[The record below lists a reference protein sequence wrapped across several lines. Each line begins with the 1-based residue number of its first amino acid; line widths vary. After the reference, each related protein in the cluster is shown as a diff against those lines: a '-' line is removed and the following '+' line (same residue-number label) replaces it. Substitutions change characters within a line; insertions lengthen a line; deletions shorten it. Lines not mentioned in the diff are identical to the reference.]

1 MKRTSRLLALL
12 MALAMMLSLASAAFA
27 ATDATSAEIIVSAD
41 NFNLTGKLS
50 YSEEENALSMGASM
64 TVDGENTVDLTSYS
78 SAKALVLV
86 SALLDAPYGIEYA
99 KLAENLPDSVFAP
112 DSGSQFALDQE
123 DYDQLLEL
131 VSGAAA
137 MGADAAELPDVSG
150 VDISGLTDAIVALV
164 PAFSQGIEAASKNM
178 TMESSTGKLTING
191 TEVNVQTVKVQYGTA
206 SVIALYDAVLS
217 AAKDDEAAQNAIAT
231 LIDLVNATG
240 EDLGVTGAEFVQ
252 ALVEHNQEMRDSMAE
267 ALGQYDI
274 QCEVTASANEEGT
287 ALVEADVKLSMD
299 GEPVEVKL
307 QMSESLDYLRLDLNA
322 GGEAAALVFAV
333 TENSE
338 DALAFRFSVL
348 SGEDEDAVVYTQDKK
363 TQTFDVSM
371 VETVSG
377 QTTTTTVSGHYVVE
391 ENLLSLVVDTLDGQ
405 DMGGSVTLNLRTND
419 TLTVPSFTEITKLTE
434 EELMNVFQS
443 FAPGVEAI
451 DTWLNGEAA

>member
-1 MKRTSRLLALL
+1 M
-12 MALAMMLSLASAAFA
+12 
-27 ATDATSAEIIVSAD
+27 
-41 NFNLTGKLS
+41 
-50 YSEEENALSMGASM
+50 
-64 TVDGENTVDLTSYS
+64 
-78 SAKALVLV
+78 
-86 SALLDAPYGIEYA
+86 
-99 KLAENLPDSVFAP
+99 
-112 DSGSQFALDQE
+112 
-123 DYDQLLEL
+123 
-131 VSGAAA
+131 
-137 MGADAAELPDVSG
+137 
-150 VDISGLTDAIVALV
+150 

-322 GGEAAALVFAV
+322 GGETAALAFAV

-338 DALAFRFSVL
+338 DALAFRFSVF

-363 TQTFDVSM
+363 AQTFDVSM

-405 DMGGSVTLNLRTND
+405 DMGGSVTLNLRVND

>member
-64 TVDGENTVDLTSYS
+64 AVDGENTIDLTGYF

-363 TQTFDVSM
+363 AQTFDVSM

>member
-27 ATDATSAEIIVSAD
+27 ATDAASAEIIVSAD
-41 NFNLTGKLS
+41 NFNLTGKLAC
-50 YSEEENALSMGASM
+50 SEEENALSMGASM
-64 TVDGENTVDLTSYS
+64 TVDGENTIDLTGYFST
-78 SAKALVLV
+78 KALVLV
-86 SALLDAPYGIEYA
+86 STLLDAPYGIEYA

-131 VSGAAA
+131 VSGVAA
-137 MGADAAELPDVSG
+137 MGEDAAELPDVSG

-287 ALVEADVKLSMD
+287 ALVEAGVKLSMD

-322 GGEAAALVFAV
+322 GGETAALVFAV

-363 TQTFDVSM
+363 AQTFDVSM

>member
-27 ATDATSAEIIVSAD
+27 ATDAASAEIIVSGD
-41 NFNLTGKLS
+41 NFNLTGKLA

-64 TVDGENTVDLTSYS
+64 AVDGENTVDLTSYFS
-78 SAKALVLV
+78 TKALVLV
-86 SALLDAPYGIEYA
+86 STLLDAPYGIEYA

-131 VSGAAA
+131 VSGVAA

-322 GGEAAALVFAV
+322 GGETAALVFAV

>member
-27 ATDATSAEIIVSAD
+27 ATDAASAEIIVSGD
-41 NFNLTGKLS
+41 NFNLTGKLAC
-50 YSEEENALSMGASM
+50 SEEEKALSMGASM
-64 TVDGENTVDLTSYS
+64 TVDGENTVDLTGYFST
-78 SAKALVLV
+78 KALVLV
-86 SALLDAPYGIEYA
+86 STLLDAPYGIEYA

-123 DYDQLLEL
+123 GYDQLLERFSR
-131 VSGAAA
+131 VAA
-137 MGADAAELPDVSG
+137 MGADAAELPDESG
-150 VDISGLTDAIVALV
+150 ADISGLTDAIVALV

-322 GGEAAALVFAV
+322 GGEAAALAFAV

-363 TQTFDVSM
+363 AQTFDVSM

>member
-27 ATDATSAEIIVSAD
+27 ATDATSAEIIVSGD
-41 NFNLTGKLS
+41 NFNLTGKLA
-50 YSEEENALSMGASM
+50 YSEEESALSMGASM
-64 TVDGENTVDLTSYS
+64 TADGENTVDLTVYS

-99 KLAENLPDSVFAP
+99 KMAENLPNSVFAP
-112 DSGSQFALDQE
+112 NSGSQFALDQE

-131 VSGAAA
+131 VSGVAA
-137 MGADAAELPDVSG
+137 MGADAAELPDESS
-150 VDISGLTDAIVALV
+150 VDISGLTDSVTALMPALTTAI
-164 PAFSQGIEAASKNM
+164 QAASQNM
-178 TMESSTGKLTING
+178 TMQTSTGKVSING
-191 TEVNVQTVKVQYGTA
+191 AEVNVQTVKVQYGTA
-206 SVIALYDAVLS
+206 AVAALVDSLLAT
-217 AAKDDEAAQNAIAT
+217 AKDDEAVQNAMIA
-231 LIDLVNATG
+231 LIDFLNASG
-240 EDLGVTGAEFVQ
+240 NDMGVTGEEFVQ
-252 ALVEHNQEMRDSMAE
+252 AVVEQNQEMRDAVAE
-267 ALGQYDI
+267 ALADYDVAWELYI
-274 QCEVTASANEEGT
+274 SSNEDGT
-287 ALVEADVKLSMD
+287 APVELGFQMTLDGETVEA
-299 GEPVEVKL
+299 KL
-307 QMSESLDYLRLDLNA
+307 QMSESLDYLRLELNA
-322 GGEAAALVFAV
+322 GGETAALVFAV

-363 TQTFDVSM
+363 AQTFDVSM

-405 DMGGSVTLNLRTND
+405 DMGGSVTLNLRVND
-419 TLTVPSFTEITKLTE
+419 TLTVPSFTEITELTE
-434 EELMNVFQS
+434 EELMNVLQS

>member
-41 NFNLTGKLS
+41 NFNLTGKLA

-64 TVDGENTVDLTSYS
+64 AVDGENTIDLTGYF

-131 VSGAAA
+131 VSGVAA

-322 GGEAAALVFAV
+322 GGETAALAFAV

-338 DALAFRFSVL
+338 DALAFRFSVF

-363 TQTFDVSM
+363 AQTFDVSM

-391 ENLLSLVVDTLDGQ
+391 ENLFSLVVDTLDGQ

>member
-1 MKRTSRLLALL
+1 
-12 MALAMMLSLASAAFA
+12 
-27 ATDATSAEIIVSAD
+27 
-41 NFNLTGKLS
+41 
-50 YSEEENALSMGASM
+50 M
-64 TVDGENTVDLTSYS
+64 TLDGET
-78 SAKALVLV
+78 
-86 SALLDAPYGIEYA
+86 
-99 KLAENLPDSVFAP
+99 
-112 DSGSQFALDQE
+112 
-123 DYDQLLEL
+123 
-131 VSGAAA
+131 
-137 MGADAAELPDVSG
+137 
-150 VDISGLTDAIVALV
+150 
-164 PAFSQGIEAASKNM
+164 
-178 TMESSTGKLTING
+178 
-191 TEVNVQTVKVQYGTA
+191 
-206 SVIALYDAVLS
+206 
-217 AAKDDEAAQNAIAT
+217 
-231 LIDLVNATG
+231 
-240 EDLGVTGAEFVQ
+240 
-252 ALVEHNQEMRDSMAE
+252 
-267 ALGQYDI
+267 
-274 QCEVTASANEEGT
+274 
-287 ALVEADVKLSMD
+287 
-299 GEPVEVKL
+299 VEVEL
-307 QMSESLDYLRLDLNA
+307 QMSESQDYFRLDLNA
-322 GGEAAALVFAV
+322 GGETAALVFAV

>member
-64 TVDGENTVDLTSYS
+64 AVDGENTIDLTGYF

-299 GEPVEVKL
+299 GETVEAKL

-322 GGEAAALVFAV
+322 GGETAALAFAV

-338 DALAFRFSVL
+338 DALAFRFSVF

-363 TQTFDVSM
+363 AQTFDVSM

>member
-64 TVDGENTVDLTSYS
+64 AVDGENTIDLTGYF

-131 VSGAAA
+131 VSGVAA
-137 MGADAAELPDVSG
+137 MGEDAAELPDVSG

-322 GGEAAALVFAV
+322 GGETAALVFAV

-363 TQTFDVSM
+363 AQTFDVSM

>member
-27 ATDATSAEIIVSAD
+27 ATDATSAEIIVSGD
-41 NFNLTGKLS
+41 NFNLTGKLA

-64 TVDGENTVDLTSYS
+64 TVDGENTVDLTGYF

-137 MGADAAELPDVSG
+137 MGEDAAELPDVSG

-287 ALVEADVKLSMD
+287 ALVEAGVKLSMD
-299 GEPVEVKL
+299 GKPVEVKL

-322 GGEAAALVFAV
+322 GGETAALVFAV

-363 TQTFDVSM
+363 AQTFDVSM

-391 ENLLSLVVDTLDGQ
+391 ENLFSLVVDTLDGQ

>member
-27 ATDATSAEIIVSAD
+27 ATDATSAEIIVSGD
-41 NFNLTGKLS
+41 NFNLTGKLA

-86 SALLDAPYGIEYA
+86 STLLDAPYGIEYA

-131 VSGAAA
+131 VSGVAA
-137 MGADAAELPDVSG
+137 MGEDAAELPDESD
-150 VDISGLTDAIVALV
+150 VDISGLADSVTALMPALTTAI
-164 PAFSQGIEAASKNM
+164 QAASQNM
-178 TMESSTGKLTING
+178 TMQTTTGKVSING
-191 TEVNVQTVKVQYGTA
+191 AEVNVQTVKVQYGTA
-206 SVIALYDAVLS
+206 AVAALFDSLLAT
-217 AAKDDEAAQNAIAT
+217 AKDDEAMQNAMIA
-231 LIDLVNATG
+231 LIDFLNASG
-240 EDLGVTGAEFVQ
+240 NDMGVTGEEFVQ
-252 ALVEHNQEMRDSMAE
+252 AVVEQNQEMRDAVAE
-267 ALGQYDI
+267 ALADYDVAW
-274 QCEVTASANEEGT
+274 EVYLSSNEDGT
-287 ALVEADVKLSMD
+287 APVELGFQMTLD
-299 GEPVEVKL
+299 GETVEVKL

-322 GGEAAALVFAV
+322 GGETAALAFAV

-338 DALAFRFSVL
+338 DALAFRFSVF

-363 TQTFDVSM
+363 AQTFDVSM

>member
-64 TVDGENTVDLTSYS
+64 AVDGENTVDLTSYFS
-78 SAKALVLV
+78 TKALVLV
-86 SALLDAPYGIEYA
+86 STLLDAPYGIEYA

-333 TENSE
+333 TENSD
-338 DALAFRFSVL
+338 DALTFRFSVL

>member
-1 MKRTSRLLALL
+1 MKRTSRLLTLL

-27 ATDATSAEIIVSAD
+27 ATDATSAEIIVSGD
-41 NFNLTGKLS
+41 NFNLTGKLA

-64 TVDGENTVDLTSYS
+64 TVDGENTVDLTSYFS
-78 SAKALVLV
+78 TKALVLV
-86 SALLDAPYGIEYA
+86 STLLDAPYGIEYA

-112 DSGSQFALDQE
+112 NSGSQFAFDQE
-123 DYDQLLEL
+123 YYDQLLEL

-333 TENSE
+333 TENSD
-338 DALAFRFSVL
+338 DALTFRFSVL

-363 TQTFDVSM
+363 AQTFDVSM

-405 DMGGSVTLNLRTND
+405 DMGGSVTLNLRVND

>member
-41 NFNLTGKLS
+41 NFNLTGKLA

-64 TVDGENTVDLTSYS
+64 AVDGENTIDLTGYF

-322 GGEAAALVFAV
+322 GGETAALAFAV

-338 DALAFRFSVL
+338 DALAFRFSVF

-363 TQTFDVSM
+363 AQTFDVSM

>member
-27 ATDATSAEIIVSAD
+27 ATDATSAEIIVSGD
-41 NFNLTGKLS
+41 NFNLTGKLA

-64 TVDGENTVDLTSYS
+64 TADGENTVDLTCYS

-99 KLAENLPDSVFAP
+99 KMAENLPNSVFAP
-112 DSGSQFALDQE
+112 NSGSQFALDQE

-131 VSGAAA
+131 VSGVAA
-137 MGADAAELPDVSG
+137 MGADAAELPDESS
-150 VDISGLTDAIVALV
+150 VDISGLTDSVTALMPALTTAI
-164 PAFSQGIEAASKNM
+164 QAASQNM
-178 TMESSTGKLTING
+178 TMQTSTGKVSING
-191 TEVNVQTVKVQYGTA
+191 AEVNVQTVKVQYGTA
-206 SVIALYDAVLS
+206 AVAALVDSLLAT
-217 AAKDDEAAQNAIAT
+217 AKDDEAVQNAMIA
-231 LIDLVNATG
+231 LIDFLNASG
-240 EDLGVTGAEFVQ
+240 NDMGVTGEEFVQ
-252 ALVEHNQEMRDSMAE
+252 AVVEQNQEMRDAVAE
-267 ALGQYDI
+267 ALADYDVAWELYI
-274 QCEVTASANEEGT
+274 SSNEDGT
-287 ALVEADVKLSMD
+287 APVELGFQMTLDGETVEA
-299 GEPVEVKL
+299 KL
-307 QMSESLDYLRLDLNA
+307 QMSESLDYLRLELNA
-322 GGEAAALVFAV
+322 GGETAALVFAV

-363 TQTFDVSM
+363 AQTFDVSM

-391 ENLLSLVVDTLDGQ
+391 EDLLSLVVDTLDGQ
-405 DMGGSVTLNLRTND
+405 DMGGSVTLNLRVND
-419 TLTVPSFTEITKLTE
+419 TLTVPSFTEITELTE
-434 EELMNVFQS
+434 EELMNVLQS

>member
-27 ATDATSAEIIVSAD
+27 ATDAASAEIIVSGD
-41 NFNLTGKLS
+41 NFNLTGKLA

-64 TVDGENTVDLTSYS
+64 TVDGENTVDLTGYF

-131 VSGAAA
+131 VSGVAA

-150 VDISGLTDAIVALV
+150 VDISGLTDSVTALM
-164 PAFSQGIEAASKNM
+164 PALTTAFQAASQNM
-178 TMESSTGKLTING
+178 TMQTTTGKVSING
-191 TEVNVQTVKVQYGTA
+191 AEVNVQTVKVQYGTA
-206 SVIALYDAVLS
+206 AVAALIDSLLAT
-217 AAKDDEAAQNAIAT
+217 AKDDEAVQNAMIA
-231 LIDLVNATG
+231 LIDFLNASG
-240 EDLGVTGAEFVQ
+240 NDMGVTGEEFVQ
-252 ALVEHNQEMRDSMAE
+252 AVVEQNQEMRDAVAE
-267 ALGQYDI
+267 ALADYDVAW
-274 QCEVTASANEEGT
+274 EVYLSSNEDGT
-287 ALVEADVKLSMD
+287 APVELGFQMTLD
-299 GEPVEVKL
+299 GET
-307 QMSESLDYLRLDLNA
+307 
-322 GGEAAALVFAV
+322 AALAFAV

-338 DALAFRFSVL
+338 DALAFRFSVF

-405 DMGGSVTLNLRTND
+405 NMGGSVTLNLRTND

>member
-27 ATDATSAEIIVSAD
+27 ATDATSAEIIVSGD
-41 NFNLTGKLS
+41 NFNLTGKLA

-64 TVDGENTVDLTSYS
+64 TVDGENTVDLTGYF

-131 VSGAAA
+131 VSGVAA

-287 ALVEADVKLSMD
+287 ALVEAGVKLSMD

-307 QMSESLDYLRLDLNA
+307 QMSESLDYLCLDLNA
-322 GGEAAALVFAV
+322 GGETAALVFAV

-338 DALAFRFSVL
+338 DALAFRFSVF

-363 TQTFDVSM
+363 AQTFDVSM

-405 DMGGSVTLNLRTND
+405 DMGGSVTLNPRTND

>member
-27 ATDATSAEIIVSAD
+27 ATDATSAEIIVSGD
-41 NFNLTGKLS
+41 NFNLTGKLA

-64 TVDGENTVDLTSYS
+64 AVDGENTVDLTGYF

-150 VDISGLTDAIVALV
+150 VDISGLTDSVTALM
-164 PAFSQGIEAASKNM
+164 PALTTAFQAASQNM
-178 TMESSTGKLTING
+178 TMQTTTGKVSING
-191 TEVNVQTVKVQYGTA
+191 AEVNVQTVKVQYGTA
-206 SVIALYDAVLS
+206 AVAALVDSLLAT
-217 AAKDDEAAQNAIAT
+217 AKDDEAVQNAMIA
-231 LIDLVNATG
+231 LIDFLNASG
-240 EDLGVTGAEFVQ
+240 NDMGVTGEEFVQ
-252 ALVEHNQEMRDSMAE
+252 AVVEQNQEMRDAVAE
-267 ALGQYDI
+267 ALADYDVAWELYI
-274 QCEVTASANEEGT
+274 SSNEDGT
-287 ALVEADVKLSMD
+287 APVELGFRMTLD
-299 GEPVEVKL
+299 GETVEVKL

-322 GGEAAALVFAV
+322 GGETAALAFAV

-338 DALAFRFSVL
+338 DALAFRFSVF

-363 TQTFDVSM
+363 AQTFDVSM

>member
-41 NFNLTGKLS
+41 DFNLTGKLA

-64 TVDGENTVDLTSYS
+64 TVDGENTVDLTGYF

-131 VSGAAA
+131 VSGVAA
-137 MGADAAELPDVSG
+137 MGEDAAELPDVSG
-150 VDISGLTDAIVALV
+150 VDISGLTDSVTALM
-164 PAFSQGIEAASKNM
+164 PALTTAFQAASQNM
-178 TMESSTGKLTING
+178 TMQTTTGKVSING
-191 TEVNVQTVKVQYGTA
+191 AEVNVQTVKVQYGTA
-206 SVIALYDAVLS
+206 AVAALFDSLLAT
-217 AAKDDEAAQNAIAT
+217 AKDDEAVQNAMIA
-231 LIDLVNATG
+231 LIDFLNASG
-240 EDLGVTGAEFVQ
+240 NDMGVTGEEFVQ
-252 ALVEHNQEMRDSMAE
+252 AVVEQNQEMRDAVAE
-267 ALGQYDI
+267 ALADYDVAW
-274 QCEVTASANEEGT
+274 ELYLSSNEDGT
-287 ALVEADVKLSMD
+287 APVELGFQMTLDGETVEA
-299 GEPVEVKL
+299 KL
-307 QMSESLDYLRLDLNA
+307 QMSESQDYFRLDLNA
-322 GGEAAALVFAV
+322 GGETAALVFAV

-443 FAPGVEAI
+443 FAPGVDAI